1 MLLRIITVLIAYERP
16 KASAIYDATKNIEA
30 VGQILGHSSLAATI
44 AYPRIEQAEA
54 LDITQNHR
62 MI

>member
-16 KASAIYDATKNIEA
+16 KASAIYDVTKNIDA
-30 VGQILGHSSLAATI
+30 VGQILGHSSLAATS
-44 AYPRIEQAEA
+44 AYPGIEQAQA
-54 LDITQNHR
+54 LDITKNHR